1 MPVLLCPTNVK
12 YRDPTTASLRLA
24 IMTMKPKELTLRSL
38 ILGALITTIFTAA
51 NVYLGLK
58 VGLTF
63 ASSIPAA
70 VISMAILSFVK
81 DSSILENNIVQTVAS
96 AAGTLSAIIFVLPGL
111 VIVGWWTGFP
121 FWQSFLICLSGGV
134 LGVVFTIPLRRA
146 LVTNS
151 DLPYPEGVAA
161 AEVLKV
167 GSGTRGETKDD
178 TGEAREGLV
187 AVILGSVAS
196 AGLAIVTATRL
207 AAGQVTG
214 FFRLGALASS
224 GYDIAFSLALV
235 GAGHLVG
242 LSVGMA
248 MLTGLVIAWAVAVP
262 ILTSMQPAAEGVA
275 LSVHT
280 LAIWRTQVRFIGAG
294 AIAIASIFTLAK
306 LAKPVVGGLVSTLAS
321 SRVKGIRDDRDRDLS
336 PPWILALT
344 ATCLFITAWLAFTFV
359 RSTVLA
365 PSAVSLTLIAIP
377 FVLIGGFLI
386 AGICGYMAGLI
397 GASNSPIS
405 GVGILSIVLCASV
418 LIFAVSPTAE
428 TRPALVAF
436 ALFITAIVFACA
448 TISNDNL
455 QDLKT
460 GQLVGASPMRQQIA
474 LIVGVAAGASVIP
487 FVLNLLTHAYGFAGA
502 ANVGVVA
509 PNPLPAPQATLISA
523 LAQGVIGGS
532 LDWKMIGIGALV
544 GVGLILLDIALGA
557 MKKLRIPPL
566 AVGIGIYLPMSATFA
581 VVVGAVISHWYN
593 RRTRSLANPERAE
606 RLGTLVASGLI
617 VGESL
622 WGVINAGL
630 IVGLS
635 NDAPIGLVS
644 DSFALGP
651 WLGLL
656 GFVGVII
663 WLYGWMLRRSAA
675 VR

>member
-1 MPVLLCPTNVK
+1 
-12 YRDPTTASLRLA
+12 
-24 IMTMKPKELTLRSL
+24 MKPKELTLRGL
-38 ILGALITTIFTAA
+38 ILGALITTVFTAA

-70 VISMAILSFVK
+70 VISMAILSAVK

-121 FWQSFLICLSGGV
+121 FWQSFLICVSGGI
-134 LGVVFTIPLRRA
+134 LGVMFTIPLRRA
-146 LVTNS
+146 LVTTS

-167 GSGTRGETKDD
+167 GSGTRGETKAD
-178 TGEAREGLV
+178 TGATREGLT

-196 AGLAIVTATRL
+196 AGLAIIAATRFVHAEL
-207 AAGQVTG
+207 AG
-214 FFRLGALASS
+214 FFRLGATASS
-224 GYDIAFSLALV
+224 GYNFAWSLALL

-248 MLTGLVIAWAVAVP
+248 MLTGLIIAWVIAVP
-262 ILTSMQPAAEGVA
+262 ILTSMQPAPEGVEMA
-275 LSVHT
+275 AHT
-280 LAIWRTQVRFIGAG
+280 LTIWRTQVRFIGAG
-294 AIAIASIFTLAK
+294 AIGVAAIYTLAT
-306 LAKPVVGGLVSTLAS
+306 LAKPVIGGLVSTLAAS
-321 SRVKGIRDDRDRDLS
+321 KAVATSDERDRDMS
-336 PPWILALT
+336 PQWIVGLT
-344 ATCLFITAWLAFTFV
+344 IACLLVTAWLSYTFAK
-359 RSTVLA
+359 STVLA
-365 PSAVSLTLIAIP
+365 PNAVGLTLIAVP
-377 FVLIGGFLI
+377 VVLVVGFLI

-405 GVGILSIVLCASV
+405 GVGILSVVTFASI
-418 LIFAVSPTAE
+418 LALTMSPSDAN
-428 TRPALVAF
+428 RGALVAF
-436 ALFITAIVFACA
+436 ALFVVAIIFACA

-474 LIVGVAAGASVIP
+474 LIVGVAAGAAVIP
-487 FVLNLLTHAYGFAGA
+487 PVLNLLAKAYGFAGA

-532 LDWKMIGIGALV
+532 LEWKMIGIGAVV
-544 GVGLILLDIALGA
+544 GVGLILLDA
-557 MKKLRIPPL
+557 MMKAMGKVRIPPL

-581 VVVGAVISHWYN
+581 VVVGAVLSKWYEK
-593 RRTRSLANPERAE
+593 RARGAPDPERAI

-630 IVGLS
+630 IVGFN
-635 NDAPIGLVS
+635 NDAPIGFFPA
-644 DSFALGP
+644 DFAP
-651 WLGLL
+651 APLL
-656 GFVGVII
+656 GVAAFIGII
-663 WLYGWMLRRSAA
+663 VWLYGWMLRRSHA
-675 VR
+675 

>member
-1 MPVLLCPTNVK
+1 LLKNAVNVGGTPT
-12 YRDPTTASLRLA
+12 LE
-24 IMTMKPKELTLRSL
+24 IMNQKELTVRSL
-38 ILGALITTIFTAA
+38 LLGALITTIFTAA

-111 VIVGWWTGFP
+111 VIIGWWTGFP
-121 FWQSFLICLSGGV
+121 FRESFLICLSGGV
-134 LGVVFTIPLRRA
+134 LGVLFTIPLRRA

-167 GSGTRGETKDD
+167 GSGTRGETKDE

-187 AVILGSVAS
+187 AVILGSAAS
-196 AGLAIVTATRL
+196 AGLAILTATRV
-207 AAGQVTG
+207 AAATVTG
-214 FFRLGALASS
+214 FFRVGAAASS
-224 GYDIAFSLALV
+224 GYDVAFSLALV

-248 MLTGLVIAWAVAVP
+248 MLAGLVIAWAIAVP
-262 ILTSMQPAAEGVA
+262 ILTSSTPMAAGA
-275 LSVHT
+275 DLAAHT
-280 LAIWRTQVRFIGAG
+280 LTVWRTQVRFIGAG
-294 AIAIASIFTLAK
+294 AIAIAAIYTLAS
-306 LAKPVVGGLVSTLAS
+306 LAKPVVGGLVSTLAAS
-321 SRVKGIRDDRDRDLS
+321 KTKDEGDDRDRDLS
-336 PPWILALT
+336 PRWIMVLT
-344 ATCLFITAWLAFTFV
+344 AACLVVTAWLAFNFA

-365 PSAVSLTLIAIP
+365 PNATRLTIIAVP
-377 FVLIGGFLI
+377 FVLVGGFLI

-405 GVGILSIVLCASV
+405 GVGILSIVLCASLLV
-418 LIFAVSPTAE
+418 FAVPPSDD
-428 TRPALVAF
+428 TRKPLVAF
-436 ALFITAIVFACA
+436 ALFVTAIVFACA

-474 LIVGVAAGASVIP
+474 LIVGVAAGALVIP
-487 FVLNLLTHAYGFAGA
+487 WVLNLLATAYGFAGA
-502 ANVGVVA
+502 PNTNVVTQ
-509 PNPLPAPQATLISA
+509 NPLPAPQATLISA
-523 LAQGVIGGS
+523 LAQGVIGGN
-532 LDWKMIGIGALV
+532 LNWKMLGIGALV
-544 GVGLILLDIALGA
+544 GVGLIVLDSALGA
-557 MKKLRIPPL
+557 MNKIRIPPL

-581 VVVGAVISHWYN
+581 VVIGAVIGHWYN
-593 RRTRSLANPERAE
+593 KRTQTSPNPERAE

-630 IVGLS
+630 IVSLS
-635 NDAPIGLVS
+635 KDAPLGLVPE
-644 DSFALGP
+644 DFVLGP
-651 WLGLL
+651 GLGLL
-656 GFVGVII
+656 LFAGVLVL
-663 WLYGWMLRRSAA
+663 LYGWMLRRSKAA
-675 VR
+675 R

>member
-1 MPVLLCPTNVK
+1 M
-12 YRDPTTASLRLA
+12 R
-24 IMTMKPKELTLRSL
+24 PKELTLRGL
-38 ILGALITTIFTAA
+38 ILGALITTVFTAA

-70 VISMAILSFVK
+70 VISMAILSAVK

-111 VIVGWWTGFP
+111 VIIGWWTGFP
-121 FWQSFLICLSGGV
+121 FWESFFICLSGGI
-134 LGVVFTIPLRRA
+134 LGVLFTIPLRRA

-196 AGLAIVTATRL
+196 AGLAIITATRV
-207 AAGQVTG
+207 AAGT
-214 FFRLGALASS
+214 LGGAIALSGGAST
-224 GYDIAFSLALV
+224 GYDIAWSLALL

-248 MLTGLVIAWAVAVP
+248 MLVGQIISWVIAVP
-262 ILTSMQPAAEGVA
+262 ILTSMQPATVGQ
-275 LSVHT
+275 T
-280 LAIWRTQVRFIGAG
+280 LADHTITIWRTQVRFLGAG
-294 AIAIASIFTLAK
+294 TIAVAAVYTLIR
-306 LAKPVVGGLVSTLAS
+306 LARPVVGGLVSTLAA
-321 SRVKGIRDDRDRDLS
+321 SRAVATSDDRDRDLAPS
-336 PPWILALT
+336 WIFALT
-344 ATCLFITAWLAFTFV
+344 AACLVVAGWLAFEFA

-365 PSAVSLTLIAIP
+365 PHALRLTLISVP
-377 FVLIGGFLI
+377 FVLIIGFVI
-386 AGICGYMAGLI
+386 AGVCGYMAGLI

-405 GVGILSIVLCASV
+405 GVGILSIVVCASV
-418 LIFAVSPTAE
+418 FALAVTPTADN
-428 TRPALVAF
+428 RQALVAV
-436 ALFITAIVFACA
+436 ALFVTAIVFACA

-487 FVLNLLTHAYGFAGA
+487 FVLNLLARAYGFAGA
-502 ANVGVVA
+502 PNVNVVA
-509 PNPLPAPQATLISA
+509 ANPLPAPQATLIAA

-532 LDWKMIGIGALV
+532 LELKMLTIGALV
-544 GVGLILLDIALGA
+544 GVGLVILDEILGW

-581 VVVGAVISHWYN
+581 VIIGAVLAHWYD
-593 RRTRSLANPERAE
+593 RKVSTMPNPERAQ

-617 VGESL
+617 VGESI

-630 IVGLS
+630 IVGFS
-635 NDAPIGLVS
+635 KDAPIALVPE
-644 DSFALGP
+644 SFAPAP
-651 WLGLL
+651 WLGVVL
-656 GFVGVII
+656 FIAAVV
-663 WLYGWMLRRSAA
+663 WLYGWMLRRSREAA
-675 VR
+675 VAR

>member
-1 MPVLLCPTNVK
+1 
-12 YRDPTTASLRLA
+12 
-24 IMTMKPKELTLRSL
+24 MKPKELTLRGL
-38 ILGALITTIFTAA
+38 VLGALITTIFTAA

-70 VISMAILSFVK
+70 VISMAILSVVK

-134 LGVVFTIPLRRA
+134 LGVLFTIPLRRA

-161 AEVLKV
+161 AEVLRV
-167 GSGTRGETKDD
+167 GSGTRGETKDE

-196 AGLAIVTATRL
+196 AGLAILTATRI
-207 AAGQVTG
+207 AAATIGG
-214 FFRLGALASS
+214 FFGLGGTASS

-242 LSVGMA
+242 LSVGIA
-248 MLTGLVIAWAVAVP
+248 MLTGLIIAWGIAVP
-262 ILTSMQPAAEGVA
+262 YLTSIQPAAAGVDLA
-275 LSVHT
+275 AHT
-280 LAIWRTQVRFIGAG
+280 TAIWRTQVRFIGAG
-294 AIAIASIFTLAK
+294 AIAIAAIHTLAR
-306 LAKPVVGGLVSTLAS
+306 LAKPVVGGLVSTLAA
-321 SRVKGIRDDRDRDLS
+321 SRATGERDDRDRDLS
-336 PPWILALT
+336 PGWILVLT
-344 ATCLFITAWLAFTFV
+344 AACLLVAGWLAFTFA

-365 PSAVSLTLIAIP
+365 PSALSLTLVAVP
-377 FVLIGGFLI
+377 FVLLGGFLI

-418 LIFAVSPTAE
+418 LILVVAPTAA
-428 TRPALVAF
+428 TQPALVAF

-474 LIVGVAAGASVIP
+474 LIVGVAAGAAVIP
-487 FVLNLLTHAYGFAGA
+487 FVLNLLARAYGFAGA
-502 ANVGVVA
+502 PNLHVMAQ
-509 PNPLPAPQATLISA
+509 NPLPAPQATLISA

-532 LDWKMIGIGALV
+532 LEWKMIGIGALV
-544 GVGLILLDIALGA
+544 GVGLIVLDSVLGA
-557 MKKLRIPPL
+557 LNKIRIPPL

-581 VVVGAVISHWYN
+581 VVIGAVLSYWYD
-593 RRTRSLANPERAE
+593 RRIRNAPNPERAE

-617 VGESL
+617 VGESI

-630 IVGLS
+630 IVGFS
-635 NDAPIGLVS
+635 KDAPLGLVPAE
-644 DSFALGP
+644 FAPGP
-651 WLGLL
+651 WLGVI
-656 GFVGVII
+656 GFVGII
-663 WLYGWMLRRSAA
+663 AWLYWWMLSKSRAA
-675 VR
+675 

>member
-1 MPVLLCPTNVK
+1 
-12 YRDPTTASLRLA
+12 
-24 IMTMKPKELTLRSL
+24 MKPRELTIRGL
-38 ILGALITTIFTAA
+38 ILGALITTVFTAA
-51 NVYLGLK
+51 NIYLGLK

-70 VISMAILSFVK
+70 VISMAILSVVK

-111 VIVGWWTGFP
+111 VIVGWWTEFP

-167 GSGTRGETKDD
+167 GAGTRGDAKDETGDD

-187 AVILGSVAS
+187 AVIFGSVAS
-196 AGLAIVTATRL
+196 AGLAIVAATRI
-207 AAGQVTG
+207 AAAQVGG
-214 FFRLGALASS
+214 FFRVGALAST
-224 GYDIAFSLALV
+224 GYDFAWSLALL

-248 MLTGLVIAWAVAVP
+248 MLTGLVIAWVIAVP
-262 ILTSMQPAAEGVA
+262 ILTSMQPDTAGVGLAA
-275 LSVHT
+275 HT
-280 LAIWRTQVRFIGAG
+280 LSIWRTQVRFIGAG
-294 AIAIASIFTLAK
+294 AIAVAAIYTLAK
-306 LAKPVVGGLVSTLAS
+306 LAKPVVGGLVSTLAA
-321 SRVKGIRDDRDRDLS
+321 SRSTVTGDDSDRDLS

-344 ATCLFITAWLAFTFV
+344 AGCLIIAAWLAFTFA
-359 RSTVLA
+359 RSTVLGS
-365 PSAVSLTLIAIP
+365 SAIKLTLIAVP
-377 FVLIGGFLI
+377 FVLIAGFLI

-405 GVGILSIVLCASV
+405 GVGILSIVLCAST
-418 LIFAVSPTAE
+418 LILAVSPTPE

-436 ALFITAIVFACA
+436 ALFVTAIVFACA

-487 FVLNLLTHAYGFAGA
+487 WVLNLLTKAYGFAGA
-502 ANVGVVA
+502 ANIGVVA
-509 PNPLPAPQATLISA
+509 PNPLPAPQATLISS
-523 LAQGVIGGS
+523 LAQGVIGGN
-532 LDWKMIGIGALV
+532 LEWKMIGIGAAV
-544 GVGLILLDIALGA
+544 GVGLILLDAALGA
-557 MKKLRIPPL
+557 MKKMRIPPL

-581 VVVGAVISHWYN
+581 VVIGAVVGHWYDK
-593 RRTRSLANPERAE
+593 RARLARNPERAE

-630 IVGLS
+630 IVSLS
-635 NDAPIGLVS
+635 KDAPIGIVPE
-644 DSFALGP
+644 DFALAP
-651 WLGLL
+651 WLGVL
-656 GFVGVII
+656 GFVGLIVL
-663 WLYGWMLRRSAA
+663 LYGWMLRR
-675 VR
+675 

>member
-1 MPVLLCPTNVK
+1 M
-12 YRDPTTASLRLA
+12 RR
-24 IMTMKPKELTLRSL
+24 MKPKELTLRGL

-70 VISMAILSFVK
+70 VISMAILSVVK

-134 LGVVFTIPLRRA
+134 LGVLFTIPLRRA

-167 GSGTRGETKDD
+167 GSGRRGETKDE
-178 TGEAREGLV
+178 TGEAKEGLV

-196 AGLAIVTATRL
+196 MGLAIVTATRI
-207 AAGQVTG
+207 AAGGLAG
-214 FFRLGALASS
+214 FFRLGAAAST
-224 GYDIAFSLALV
+224 GYNIAWSLALV

-248 MLTGLVIAWAVAVP
+248 MLLGLVISWAIAVP
-262 ILTSMQPAAEGVA
+262 ILTGMTPAAAGVSLA
-275 LSVHT
+275 DHT
-280 LAIWRTQVRFIGAG
+280 QAIWSTQVRFIGAG
-294 AIAIASIFTLAK
+294 AIAIAAIYTLAK

-321 SRVKGIRDDRDRDLS
+321 SRSGSSLEVTDRDLS
-336 PPWILALT
+336 PRWILVLT
-344 ATCLFITAWLAFTFV
+344 AACLIVSGWLAFTFV
-359 RSTVLA
+359 QGTVLA
-365 PSAVSLTLIAIP
+365 PNAVTLTLIAVP
-377 FVLIGGFLI
+377 FVLLGGFLI

-405 GVGILSIVLCASV
+405 GVGILSIVMCASV
-418 LIFAVSPTAE
+418 LILAVSPTPE
-428 TRPALVAF
+428 TRLPLVAF
-436 ALFITAIVFACA
+436 ALFVTAIVFACA

-474 LIVGVAAGASVIP
+474 LIVGVAAGAAVIP
-487 FVLNLLTHAYGFAGA
+487 WVLNLLASAYGFAGA
-502 ANVGVVA
+502 PNVNVVA
-509 PNPLPAPQATLISA
+509 ENPLPAPQATLISA
-523 LAQGVIGGS
+523 LAQGVIGGG
-532 LDWKMIGIGALV
+532 LNWKMLGIGALV
-544 GVGLILLDIALGA
+544 GVGLIVLDAILGA
-557 MKKLRIPPL
+557 TKKLRIPPL

-581 VVVGAVISHWYN
+581 VVVGAVLGHWYN
-593 RRTRSLANPERAE
+593 KRARNSPNPERAE

-617 VGESL
+617 VGESI
-622 WGVINAGL
+622 WGVVLAGL
-630 IVGLS
+630 IVALS
-635 NDAPIGLVS
+635 KDAPLALVPE
-644 DSFALGP
+644 DFALGP

-656 GFVGVII
+656 GFVGILV
-663 WLYGWMLRRSAA
+663 WLYGWMLRRSRAA
-675 VR
+675 R

>member
-1 MPVLLCPTNVK
+1 
-12 YRDPTTASLRLA
+12 
-24 IMTMKPKELTLRSL
+24 MKPKELTIRGL
-38 ILGALITTIFTAA
+38 ILGALITTVFTAA

-70 VISMAILSFVK
+70 VISMAILSAVK

-121 FWQSFLICLSGGV
+121 FWESFLICVSGGV
-134 LGVVFTIPLRRA
+134 LGVLFTIPLRRA
-146 LVTNS
+146 LVTTS

-167 GSGTRGETKDD
+167 GSGTRGEAKDE

-187 AVILGSVAS
+187 AVVLGSVAS
-196 AGLAIVTATRL
+196 AGLAIVAATRI
-207 AAGQVTG
+207 AAAEVVG
-214 FFRLGALASS
+214 FFRLGATASS
-224 GYDIAFSLALV
+224 GYQIAWSLALL

-248 MLTGLVIAWAVAVP
+248 MLTGLIIAWAISVP
-262 ILTSMQPAAEGVA
+262 ILTSMQPAADGVA
-275 LSVHT
+275 LAAHT
-280 LAIWRTQVRFIGAG
+280 MTIWRTQVRFIGAG
-294 AIAIASIFTLAK
+294 AIAVASIYTLAK
-306 LAKPVVGGLVSTLAS
+306 LAKPVVGGLVSTLAA
-321 SRVKGIRDDRDRDLS
+321 SRTTTTGDDTDRDLS
-336 PPWILALT
+336 PTWILALT
-344 ATCLFITAWLAFTFV
+344 AACLAIAAWLALSFA
-359 RSTVLA
+359 RSAAAIA
-365 PSAVSLTLIAIP
+365 PDAMTLTLIAVP
-377 FVLIGGFLI
+377 FVLIVGFLI
-386 AGICGYMAGLI
+386 AGVCGYMAGLI

-405 GVGILSIVLCASV
+405 GVGILSIVICASALV
-418 LIFAVSPTAE
+418 MAVTPTDANR
-428 TRPALVAF
+428 TALVAF
-436 ALFITAIVFACA
+436 ALFVTSIVFACA

-474 LIVGVAAGASVIP
+474 LIVGVGAGAAVIP
-487 FVLNLLTHAYGFAGA
+487 SVLNLLAKAYGFAGA

-523 LAQGVIGGS
+523 LAQGVVGGQ
-532 LDWKMIGIGALV
+532 LDWKMIGIGAAV
-544 GVGLILLDIALGA
+544 GVGLILLDTMLGA

-581 VVVGAVISHWYN
+581 VVIGAVMSHWYDG
-593 RRTRSLANPERAE
+593 RARKAANPERAE

-630 IVGLS
+630 IVAFS
-635 NDAPIGLVS
+635 KDAPIGLVAE
-644 DSFALGP
+644 DFALAP

-656 GFVGVII
+656 GFVGAIV
-663 WLYGWMLRRSAA
+663 WLYGWMLRR

>member
-1 MPVLLCPTNVK
+1 MKPK
-12 YRDPTTASLRLA
+12 E
-24 IMTMKPKELTLRSL
+24 KPKELTVRSL

-70 VISMAILSFVK
+70 VISMAILSAVK

-111 VIVGWWTGFP
+111 VIIGWWTGFP
-121 FWQSFLICLSGGV
+121 FWQSFLVCISGGV
-134 LGVVFTIPLRRA
+134 LGVLFTIPLRRA

-167 GSGTRGETKDD
+167 GSGTRGETKDE

-187 AVILGSVAS
+187 AVIFSSIAS
-196 AGLAIVTATRL
+196 AGLAILAATRV
-207 AAGQVTG
+207 AAAEITG
-214 FFRLGALASS
+214 FFHIGVMASS
-224 GYDIAFSLALV
+224 GYNIAWSLALV

-242 LSVGMA
+242 LSVGVA
-248 MLTGLVIAWAVAVP
+248 MLIGLIIAWAIAVP
-262 ILTSMQPAAEGVA
+262 ILTSMQPVAAGVDLA
-275 LSVHT
+275 THT
-280 LAIWRTQVRFIGAG
+280 VSIWSNQVRFIGAG
-294 AIAIASIFTLAK
+294 AIAIAAIYTLAN

-321 SRVKGIRDDRDRDLS
+321 SRAADVKNDSDRDLS
-336 PPWILALT
+336 PSWILTLT
-344 ATCLFITAWLAFTFV
+344 VGCLLIAGLLAFRFV
-359 RSTVLA
+359 QPTVLA
-365 PSAVSLTLIAIP
+365 PNAVKLTLIAVP

-405 GVGILSIVLCASV
+405 GVGILSIVLCASALV
-418 LIFAVSPTAE
+418 FVVSPTPE
-428 TRPALVAF
+428 TRQTLVAF
-436 ALFITAIVFACA
+436 ALFVTAIVFACA

-460 GQLVGASPMRQQIA
+460 GQLVGASPIRQQIA
-474 LIVGVAAGASVIP
+474 LIVGVCAGASVIP
-487 FVLNLLTHAYGFAGA
+487 SVLNLLASAYGFAGA

-523 LAQGVIGGS
+523 LAKGVIGGN
-532 LDWKMIGIGALV
+532 LEWKMIGIGALV
-544 GVGLILLDIALGA
+544 GVGLILLDSVLGS

-581 VVVGAVISHWYN
+581 VVVGAMISHWYEG
-593 RRTRSLANPERAE
+593 RTRSLANPERAE
-606 RLGTLVASGLI
+606 RLGTLMASGLI

-622 WGVINAGL
+622 WGVINAAL

-635 NDAPIGLVS
+635 KDAPIGLVPEN
-644 DSFALGP
+644 FALAP

-656 GFVGVII
+656 GFVGAIV
-663 WLYGWMLRRSAA
+663 WLYGWILRRSAMA
-675 VR
+675 R

>member
-1 MPVLLCPTNVK
+1 
-12 YRDPTTASLRLA
+12 
-24 IMTMKPKELTLRSL
+24 MKTKELTLRSL

-70 VISMAILSFVK
+70 VISMALLSLVK

-146 LVTNS
+146 LVTTS

-167 GSGTRGETKDD
+167 GAGTRGDAKDE

-196 AGLAIVTATRL
+196 AGLAIVTATRI
-207 AAGQVTG
+207 AAAQVTG
-214 FFRLGALASS
+214 FFRLGAVASS
-224 GYDIAFSLALV
+224 GYDVAFSLALV

-242 LSVGMA
+242 LSVGLA
-248 MLTGLVIAWAVAVP
+248 MLTGLVIAWAIAVP
-262 ILTSMQPAAEGVA
+262 VLTSMQPAAEGVA
-275 LSVHT
+275 LGAHT
-280 LAIWRTQVRFIGAG
+280 IAIWRTQVRFIGAG
-294 AIAIASIFTLAK
+294 AIAIAAIFTLAK

-321 SRVKGIRDDRDRDLS
+321 SRAEGTRDDRDRDLS
-336 PPWILALT
+336 PAWIFGLT
-344 ATCLFITAWLAFTFV
+344 AACLVITGWLAFTFA

-365 PSAVSLTLIAIP
+365 PNALRLTLIAIP
-377 FVLIGGFLI
+377 FVLVAGFLI

-418 LIFAVSPTAE
+418 LIFAVSPTPDMQ
-428 TRPALVAF
+428 PALVAF
-436 ALFITAIVFACA
+436 ALFVTAIVFACA

-487 FVLNLLTHAYGFAGA
+487 FVLNLLAKAYGFAGA

-523 LAQGVIGGS
+523 LAKGVIGGN

-557 MKKLRIPPL
+557 MKKIRIPPL

-581 VVVGAVISHWYN
+581 VVVGAVISHWYSG
-593 RRTRSLANPERAE
+593 RIRSVANPERAE

-622 WGVINAGL
+622 WGVVNAGL

-635 NDAPIGLVS
+635 KDAPIGLVS
-644 DSFALGP
+644 DEFVLGP

-656 GFVGVII
+656 GFVGVIV
-663 WLYGWMLRRSAA
+663 WLYRWMLQRSAA

>member
-1 MPVLLCPTNVK
+1 
-12 YRDPTTASLRLA
+12 
-24 IMTMKPKELTLRSL
+24 MKPKELTIRGL

-70 VISMAILSFVK
+70 VISMAILSVVK

-121 FWQSFLICLSGGV
+121 FWQSFLICVSGGV
-134 LGVVFTIPLRRA
+134 LGVLFTIPLRRA

-167 GSGTRGETKDD
+167 GSGTRGETKDE
-178 TGEAREGLV
+178 TGEAREGLI

-196 AGLAIVTATRL
+196 AGLAILTATRIF
-207 AAGQVTG
+207 AATVTG
-214 FFRLGALASS
+214 FFRLGTTASS

-248 MLTGLVIAWAVAVP
+248 MLTGLIIAWAIAVP
-262 ILTSMQPAAEGVA
+262 ILTSMQPAAADVSLA
-275 LSVHT
+275 AHT
-280 LAIWRTQVRFIGAG
+280 IGIWRTQVRFIGAG
-294 AIAIASIFTLAK
+294 AIAIAAIYTLAR
-306 LAKPVVGGLVSTLAS
+306 LAKPVVGGLISTLAS
-321 SRVKGIRDDRDRDLS
+321 SRATEREDDLDRDLS
-336 PPWILALT
+336 PAWIIALT
-344 ATCLFITAWLAFTFV
+344 VVCLLITGYLAFTFA

-365 PSAVSLTLIAIP
+365 SSAVSLTLIAIP
-377 FVLIGGFLI
+377 FVLIAGFLI

-418 LIFAVSPTAE
+418 LILAVAPTAT

-436 ALFITAIVFACA
+436 ALFTTAIVFACA

-474 LIVGVAAGASVIP
+474 LIVGVIAGASVIP
-487 FVLNLLTHAYGFAGA
+487 FVLNLLATAYGFAGA
-502 ANVGVVA
+502 PNVNVVA
-509 PNPLPAPQATLISA
+509 QNPLPAPQATLISA
-523 LAQGVIGGS
+523 LAQGVIGGN
-532 LDWKMIGIGALV
+532 LEWKMIGIGAVV
-544 GVGLILLDIALGA
+544 GVGLILLDTALGA
-557 MKKLRIPPL
+557 ANKLRIPPL

-581 VVVGAVISHWYN
+581 VVVGAVLSEWYSRRA
-593 RRTRSLANPERAE
+593 RRTPNPDRAE

-630 IVGLS
+630 IVGRS
-635 NDAPIGLVS
+635 NDAPIGLVPETFP
-644 DSFALGP
+644 FAP

-656 GFVGVII
+656 GFVGIII
-663 WLYGWMLRRSAA
+663 WLYSWMLRRARTA
-675 VR
+675 PPM

>member
-1 MPVLLCPTNVK
+1 M
-12 YRDPTTASLRLA
+12 R
-24 IMTMKPKELTLRSL
+24 PKELTLRGL
-38 ILGALITTIFTAA
+38 ILGALITTVFTAA

-70 VISMAILSFVK
+70 VISMAILSAVK

-111 VIVGWWTGFP
+111 VIIGWWTGFP
-121 FWQSFLICLSGGV
+121 FWESFFICLSGGI
-134 LGVVFTIPLRRA
+134 LGVLFTIPLRRA

-161 AEVLKV
+161 AEVLRV

-196 AGLAIVTATRL
+196 AGLAIITATRV
-207 AAGQVTG
+207 AAGT
-214 FFRLGALASS
+214 LGGAIALSGGAST
-224 GYDIAFSLALV
+224 GYDIAWSLALL

-248 MLTGLVIAWAVAVP
+248 MLVGQVISWVIAVP
-262 ILTSMQPAAEGVA
+262 ILTSMQPATVGQ
-275 LSVHT
+275 T
-280 LAIWRTQVRFIGAG
+280 LADHTITIWRTQVRFLGAG
-294 AIAIASIFTLAK
+294 TIAVAAVYTLIR
-306 LAKPVVGGLVSTLAS
+306 LARPVVGGLVSTLAA
-321 SRVKGIRDDRDRDLS
+321 SRAAATSDDRDRDLAPS
-336 PPWILALT
+336 WIFALT
-344 ATCLFITAWLAFTFV
+344 AACLIVAAWLSYEFA

-365 PSAVSLTLIAIP
+365 PNAMTLTLISVP
-377 FVLIGGFLI
+377 FVLIIGFVI
-386 AGICGYMAGLI
+386 AGVCGYMAGLI

-405 GVGILSIVLCASV
+405 GVGILSIVVCASV
-418 LIFAVSPTAE
+418 FALAVTPTAE
-428 TRPALVAF
+428 NRQALVAV
-436 ALFITAIVFACA
+436 ALFVTAIVFACA

-487 FVLNLLTHAYGFAGA
+487 FVLNLLARAYGFAGA
-502 ANVGVVA
+502 PNINVVA
-509 PNPLPAPQATLISA
+509 ENPLPAPQATLIAA

-532 LDWKMIGIGALV
+532 LEWKMLTIGALV
-544 GVGLILLDIALGA
+544 GVGLVIVDEILGW

-581 VVVGAVISHWYN
+581 VIIGAVLAHWYD
-593 RRTRSLANPERAE
+593 RRVSTMPNPERAQ

-617 VGESL
+617 VGESI

-630 IVGLS
+630 IVGFS
-635 NDAPIGLVS
+635 KDAPIALVPE
-644 DSFALGP
+644 SFAPAP
-651 WLGLL
+651 WLGIAL
-656 GFVGVII
+656 FIAAVV
-663 WLYGWMLRRSAA
+663 WLYGWMLRRSRVAQ
-675 VR
+675 

>member
-1 MPVLLCPTNVK
+1 
-12 YRDPTTASLRLA
+12 
-24 IMTMKPKELTLRSL
+24 MKPRELTIRGL

-70 VISMAILSFVK
+70 VISMAILSVVK

-111 VIVGWWTGFP
+111 VIVGWWRGFP

-134 LGVVFTIPLRRA
+134 LGVLFTIPLRRA

-178 TGEAREGLV
+178 TGEAKEGLV

-196 AGLAIVTATRL
+196 AGLAILTATRI
-207 AAGQVTG
+207 AAAQVTD
-214 FFRLGALASS
+214 FFRIGTLASS
-224 GYDIAFSLALV
+224 GYDIAWSLALL

-248 MLTGLVIAWAVAVP
+248 MLTGLIIAWAIAVP
-262 ILTSMQPAAEGVA
+262 VLTSMQPAADGVSLA
-275 LSVHT
+275 AHT
-280 LAIWRTQVRFIGAG
+280 VAIWRTQVRFIGAG
-294 AIAIASIFTLAK
+294 AIAIAAIYTLAK
-306 LAKPVVGGLVSTLAS
+306 LAKPVVGGLVSTLVAS
-321 SRVKGIRDDRDRDLS
+321 KSTAVGDDTDRDLS
-336 PPWILALT
+336 PSWILALT
-344 ATCLFITAWLAFTFV
+344 AACLVIAGWLAFTFA
-359 RSTVLA
+359 RSTNLA
-365 PSAVSLTLIAIP
+365 SSAWTLTLIAVP
-377 FVLIGGFLI
+377 FVLLGGFLI

-405 GVGILSIVLCASV
+405 GVGILSIVLCASTII
-418 LIFAVSPTAE
+418 LAVSPTPE

-436 ALFITAIVFACA
+436 ALFVTAIVFACA

-474 LIVGVAAGASVIP
+474 LIVGVGAGALVIP
-487 FVLNLLTHAYGFAGA
+487 SVLNLLAKAYGFAGA
-502 ANVGVVA
+502 ANVGVVT

-523 LAQGVIGGS
+523 LAQGVIGGN

-544 GVGLILLDIALGA
+544 GVGLILLDTTLGA

-581 VVVGAVISHWYN
+581 VVVGAVISQWYD
-593 RRTRSLANPERAE
+593 RRVRTAANPERAE

-622 WGVINAGL
+622 WGVLNAGL
-630 IVGLS
+630 IVGFS
-635 NDAPIGLVS
+635 KDAPIGLVAE
-644 DSFALGP
+644 DFALAP

-656 GFVGVII
+656 GFVGAII
-663 WLYGWMLRRSAA
+663 LLYGWMLRRSAA
-675 VR
+675 NPGMSS

>member
-1 MPVLLCPTNVK
+1 
-12 YRDPTTASLRLA
+12 
-24 IMTMKPKELTLRSL
+24 MKPKELTIRGLV
-38 ILGALITTIFTAA
+38 LGVLITSLFTAA

-70 VISMAILSFVK
+70 VISMAVLSVVK

-121 FWQSFLICLSGGV
+121 FWQSFLICASGGV
-134 LGVVFTIPLRRA
+134 LGVLFTIPLRRA
-146 LVTNS
+146 LVTTS

-167 GSGTRGETKDD
+167 GSGTRGEVKDD

-187 AVILGSVAS
+187 AVILGSVTS
-196 AGLAIVTATRL
+196 AGLAILTGTRIV
-207 AAGQVTG
+207 AGGLTG
-214 FFRLGALASS
+214 YFPLGANAAT
-224 GYDIAFSLALV
+224 GYDFAWSLALL
-235 GAGHLVG
+235 GAGQLVG

-248 MLTGLVIAWAVAVP
+248 MLVGQIISWAIAVP
-262 ILTSMQPAAEGVA
+262 ILTSMQPAAAGV
-275 LSVHT
+275 T
-280 LAIWRTQVRFIGAG
+280 LAAHTAKIWSTQVRFLGAG
-294 AIAIASIFTLAK
+294 AIGVAAIYTLAR
-306 LAKPVVGGLVSTLAS
+306 LARPVVAGLVNTLSAS
-321 SRVKGIRDDRDRDLS
+321 RASATSDDRDRDLS
-336 PPWILALT
+336 PPWIFALA
-344 ATCLFITAWLAFTFV
+344 AACAVVAGWLAFTFA

-365 PSAVSLTLIAIP
+365 HNAVLLTIIAVP
-377 FVLIGGFLI
+377 FVIIVGFVI

-405 GVGILSIVLCASV
+405 GVGILSIVVCASILV
-418 LIFAVSPTAE
+418 LAVRPTADS
-428 TRPALVAF
+428 RQALVAF

-474 LIVGVAAGASVIP
+474 LIVGVGAGAAVVP
-487 FVLNLLTHAYGFAGA
+487 WVLNLLAKAYGFAGA
-502 ANVGVVA
+502 ANVGVLA
-509 PNPLPAPQATLISA
+509 HNPLPAPQATLISA
-523 LAQGVIGGS
+523 LATGVIGGH

-544 GVGLILLDIALGA
+544 GVGLIVLDEVLGA
-557 MKKLRIPPL
+557 MHKLRIPPL

-581 VVVGAVISHWYN
+581 VVIGAILSHWYE
-593 RRTRSLANPERAE
+593 RRARRMPNPERAE

-617 VGESL
+617 VGESV
-622 WGVINAGL
+622 WGVVNAGL

-635 NDAPIGLVS
+635 TDAPIALVPE
-644 DSFALGP
+644 SFKAAP
-651 WLGLL
+651 WLGVLA
-656 GFVGVII
+656 FAAIII
-663 WLYGWMLRRSAA
+663 WLYGWMLKRSAA
-675 VR
+675 APPSGVAQSSTA

>member
-1 MPVLLCPTNVK
+1 
-12 YRDPTTASLRLA
+12 
-24 IMTMKPKELTLRSL
+24 MKTKELTLRGL

-70 VISMAILSFVK
+70 VISMAILSVVK

-134 LGVVFTIPLRRA
+134 LGVLFTIPLRRA

-167 GSGTRGETKDD
+167 GSGRRGETKDE
-178 TGEAREGLV
+178 TGEAKEGLV
-187 AVILGSVAS
+187 AVILGAVAS
-196 AGLAIVTATRL
+196 AGLAILTATRI
-207 AAGQVTG
+207 AAADFTG
-214 FFRLGALASS
+214 FFRLGAFASS
-224 GYDIAFSLALV
+224 GYNFAWSLALV

-248 MLTGLVIAWAVAVP
+248 MLTGLIIAWGIAVP
-262 ILTSMQPAAEGVA
+262 ILTAMQPAAPGSDLA
-275 LSVHT
+275 AHTLSV
-280 LAIWRTQVRFIGAG
+280 WSSQVRFIGAG
-294 AIAIASIFTLAK
+294 AIAVAAIYTLAK

-321 SRVKGIRDDRDRDLS
+321 SKAEATKDELDRDLS
-336 PPWILALT
+336 PKWILALT
-344 ATCLFITAWLAFTFV
+344 AACLVVTGWLAYTFA
-359 RSTVLA
+359 RPTVLGGNA
-365 PSAVSLTLIAIP
+365 LTLTLIAVP
-377 FVLIGGFLI
+377 FVLLGGFLI

-405 GVGILSIVLCASV
+405 GVGILSIVMCASV
-418 LIFAVSPTAE
+418 LILAVSPTAE
-428 TRPALVAF
+428 TRLPLVAF
-436 ALFITAIVFACA
+436 ALFVTAIVFACA

-474 LIVGVAAGASVIP
+474 LIVGVAAGAAVIP
-487 FVLNLLTHAYGFAGA
+487 WVLNLLAQAYGFAGA
-502 ANVGVVA
+502 PNVNVVA
-509 PNPLPAPQATLISA
+509 ENPLPAPQATLISA
-523 LAQGVIGGS
+523 LAQGVIGGG
-532 LDWKMIGIGALV
+532 LNWKMLGIGALV
-544 GVGLILLDIALGA
+544 GVGLIVLDAVLGA
-557 MKKLRIPPL
+557 TKKLRIPPL

-581 VVVGAVISHWYN
+581 VVVGAVIGHWYN
-593 RRTRSLANPERAE
+593 KRASAAPNPERAE

-622 WGVINAGL
+622 WGVILAGL
-630 IVGLS
+630 IVSLS
-635 NDAPIGLVS
+635 NDAPLGLVPA
-644 DSFALGP
+644 DFALGP
-651 WLGLL
+651 WIGLL
-656 GFVGVII
+656 LFAGVLA
-663 WLYGWMLRRSAA
+663 WLYGWMLRRSKAA
-675 VR
+675 ARSPG

>member
-1 MPVLLCPTNVK
+1 
-12 YRDPTTASLRLA
+12 
-24 IMTMKPKELTLRSL
+24 MKPKELTVRGL
-38 ILGALITTIFTAA
+38 ILGALITTVFTAA

-70 VISMAILSFVK
+70 VISMAILSLVK
-81 DSSILENNIVQTVAS
+81 DSTILENNIVQTVAS

-111 VIVGWWTGFP
+111 VIVNWWAGFP

-134 LGVVFTIPLRRA
+134 LGVLFTIPLRRA

-167 GSGTRGETKDD
+167 GSGRRGETADES
-178 TGEAREGLV
+178 GEAREGLI
-187 AVILGSVAS
+187 AVIIGAVAS
-196 AGLAIVTATRL
+196 AGLAIVTATRI
-207 AAGQVTG
+207 AAGQITG
-214 FFRLGALASS
+214 FFRVGVLAST
-224 GYDIAFSLALV
+224 GYDVAFSLALV

-248 MLTGLVIAWAVAVP
+248 MLTGLIIAWAIAVP
-262 ILTSMQPAAEGVA
+262 ILTSMQPAADGVA
-275 LSVHT
+275 LGAHT
-280 LAIWRTQVRFIGAG
+280 IAIWRTQVRFIGAG
-294 AIAIASIFTLAK
+294 AIAVAAIYTLAR

-321 SRVKGIRDDRDRDLS
+321 SRSTAVEDDRDRDLG
-336 PPWILALT
+336 PTWIFVLT
-344 ATCLFITAWLAFTFV
+344 AVCLLISAWLAFSFV
-359 RSTVLA
+359 RPTVLA
-365 PSAVSLTLIAIP
+365 PYTVSLVLITVP
-377 FVLIGGFLI
+377 FVLIVGFLI

-405 GVGILSIVLCASV
+405 GVGILSIVICASV
-418 LIFAVSPTAE
+418 LVFAVRPTPE
-428 TRPALVAF
+428 MRPALVAF
-436 ALFITAIVFACA
+436 SLFITAIVFACA

-474 LIVGVAAGASVIP
+474 LIVGVAAGAAVIP
-487 FVLNLLTHAYGFAGA
+487 FVLNLLATAYGFAGA
-502 ANVGVVA
+502 ANLNVVA

-523 LAQGVIGGS
+523 LSQGVIGGN
-532 LDWKMIGIGALV
+532 LEWKMIGIGAVV
-544 GVGLILLDIALGA
+544 GVGLILLDTLLGA
-557 MKKLRIPPL
+557 LNKLRIPPL

-581 VVVGAVISHWYN
+581 VVCGAVLSYWYD
-593 RRTRSLANPERAE
+593 RRIRHMRNPERAE

-635 NDAPIGLVS
+635 NDAPIGIVP
-644 DSFALGP
+644 DTFVPGPYLGV
-651 WLGLL
+651 LL
-656 GFVGVII
+656 FVGVII
-663 WLYGWMLRRSAA
+663 CLYGWMLRQSAKA
-675 VR
+675 R

>member
-1 MPVLLCPTNVK
+1 V
-12 YRDPTTASLRLA
+12 
-24 IMTMKPKELTLRSL
+24 KPKELTLRGL
-38 ILGALITTIFTAA
+38 ILGALITTVFTAA

-70 VISMAILSFVK
+70 VISMAILSAVK
-81 DSSILENNIVQTVAS
+81 DSTILENNIVQTVAS

-121 FWQSFLICLSGGV
+121 FWESFFICLSGGV
-134 LGVVFTIPLRRA
+134 LGVLFTIPLRRA
-146 LVTNS
+146 LVTTS

-167 GSGTRGETKDD
+167 GSGTRGETKDE

-196 AGLAIVTATRL
+196 AGFAIVTATRI
-207 AAGQVTG
+207 AAGELAG
-214 FFRLGALASS
+214 FVRIGAGST
-224 GYDIAFSLALV
+224 GYDFGWSLALL

-248 MLTGLVIAWAVAVP
+248 MLVGQVISWLISVP
-262 ILTSMQPAAEGVA
+262 ILTAMRPPTASETLAA
-275 LSVHT
+275 HT
-280 LAIWRTQVRFIGAG
+280 IAIWRTQVRFIGAG
-294 AIAIASIFTLAK
+294 VIAVAAIYTLAR
-306 LAKPVVGGLVSTLAS
+306 LSKPVIAGLVNTLAAH
-321 SRVKGIRDDRDRDLS
+321 RAAATGDDRDRDIS

-344 ATCLFITAWLAFTFV
+344 AACLVIAAWLAFTFA

-365 PSAVSLTLIAIP
+365 PSALTLTLITVP
-377 FVLIGGFLI
+377 FVLIIGFVI
-386 AGICGYMAGLI
+386 AGVCGYMAGLI

-405 GVGILSIVLCASV
+405 GVGILSIVICASV
-418 LIFAVSPTAE
+418 FALAVTPTPE
-428 TRPALVAF
+428 TRPALVAI
-436 ALFITAIVFACA
+436 ALFVTAIVFACA

-487 FVLNLLTHAYGFAGA
+487 SVLNLLAKAYGFAGA
-502 ANVGVVA
+502 PNVNVVA
-509 PNPLPAPQATLISA
+509 ANPLPAPQATLISA
-523 LAQGVIGGS
+523 LAQGVIGGK
-532 LDWKMIGIGALV
+532 LEWKMLGIGALI
-544 GVGLILLDIALGA
+544 GVGLVLADEILGVL
-557 MKKLRIPPL
+557 KKLRIPPL

-581 VVVGAVISHWYN
+581 VIVGAIISHWYDGRA
-593 RRTRSLANPERAE
+593 RRMPNPARAD

-617 VGESL
+617 VGESI

-630 IVGLS
+630 IVGFAK
-635 NDAPIGLVS
+635 DAPIALVPEN
-644 DSFALGP
+644 FALAP
-651 WLGLL
+651 WLGVL
-656 GFVGVII
+656 GFVGTII
-663 WLYGWMLRRSAA
+663 WLYGWMLRRSAVA
-675 VR
+675 R

>member
-1 MPVLLCPTNVK
+1 MPT
-12 YRDPTTASLRLA
+12 
-24 IMTMKPKELTLRSL
+24 KELTLRGL
-38 ILGALITTIFTAA
+38 VLGTLLTFVFTAA

-70 VISMAILSFVK
+70 VISMAILSAVK

-134 LGVVFTIPLRRA
+134 LGVLFTIPLRRA
-146 LVTNS
+146 LVTTS

-167 GSGTRGETKDD
+167 GSGTRGETKDES
-178 TGEAREGLV
+178 GEAKEGLR
-187 AVILGSVAS
+187 AVILGAVAS
-196 AGLAIVTATRL
+196 AGFAIVTATRF
-207 AAGQVTG
+207 AAGEMSG
-214 FFRLGALASS
+214 FFRIGATASS
-224 GYDIAFSLALV
+224 GYSIAWSLALL

-248 MLTGLVIAWAVAVP
+248 MLTGLIIAWVIGVP
-262 ILTSMQPAAEGVA
+262 ILTAMQPLPEGVELA
-275 LSVHT
+275 AHT
-280 LAIWRTQVRFIGAG
+280 GRIWSTQVRFIGAG
-294 AIAIASIFTLAK
+294 TIGVAAIFTLAK
-306 LAKPVVGGLVSTLAS
+306 LAKPVLGGLASTLSAS
-321 SRVKGIRDDRDRDLS
+321 RKAGMGDDRDRDIS
-336 PPWILALT
+336 PPWIIGLTVACLVVAGWLAWSFAGEGILATSALT
-344 ATCLFITAWLAFTFV
+344 
-359 RSTVLA
+359 
-365 PSAVSLTLIAIP
+365 LTLIAVP
-377 FVLIGGFLI
+377 FVFIVGFLI
-386 AGICGYMAGLI
+386 AGVCGYMAGLI

-405 GVGILSIVLCASV
+405 GVGILSIVISASV
-418 LIFAVSPTAE
+418 LVAVVPPTAD
-428 TRPALVAF
+428 TRSALVAF

-474 LIVGVAAGASVIP
+474 LIVGVAAGAAVIP
-487 FVLNLLTHAYGFAGA
+487 WVLNLLAKAYGFAGA

-532 LDWKMIGIGALV
+532 LEWNMIGIGALV
-544 GVGLILLDIALGA
+544 GVALIIVDAALGA
-557 MKKLRIPPL
+557 AGKLRIPPL
-566 AVGIGIYLPMSATFA
+566 AVGIGIYLPMSVTFA
-581 VVVGAVISHWYN
+581 VVVGAVISRWYAGL
-593 RRTRSLANPERAE
+593 TREMQDPERAE

-622 WGVINAGL
+622 WGVLNAGL
-630 IVGLS
+630 IVGLAK
-635 NDAPIGLVS
+635 DAPIALVGH
-644 DSFALGP
+644 DFVLAP
-651 WLGLL
+651 WLGVL
-656 GFVGVII
+656 GFVGAIV
-663 WLYGWMLRRSAA
+663 WLYGWMLKRSAA
-675 VR
+675 AGR

>member
-1 MPVLLCPTNVK
+1 
-12 YRDPTTASLRLA
+12 
-24 IMTMKPKELTLRSL
+24 MKPKELTIRGL

-70 VISMAILSFVK
+70 VISMAILSMVK

-121 FWQSFLICLSGGV
+121 FWQSFFICVSGGV
-134 LGVVFTIPLRRA
+134 LGVLFTIPLRRA

-178 TGEAREGLV
+178 TGEAREGLM

-196 AGLAIVTATRL
+196 AGLAILTATRI
-207 AAGQVTG
+207 AAATVGG
-214 FFRLGALASS
+214 FFRVGAAAST

-248 MLTGLVIAWAVAVP
+248 MLTGLIIAWAIAVP
-262 ILTSMQPAAEGVA
+262 ILTSMQPPAEGA
-275 LSVHT
+275 TLAAHT
-280 LAIWRTQVRFIGAG
+280 LGIWRTQVRFIGAG
-294 AIAIASIFTLAK
+294 AIAIAAIYTLAR

-321 SRVKGIRDDRDRDLS
+321 SRATEREDDLDRDL
-336 PPWILALT
+336 PPSWIIILT
-344 ATCLFITAWLAFTFV
+344 IACLLIAGYLAFTFA

-365 PSAVSLTLIAIP
+365 PSAITLTLIAIP

-418 LIFAVSPTAE
+418 LILAVAPTSV
-428 TRPALVAF
+428 TQPALVAF

-474 LIVGVAAGASVIP
+474 LIVGVVAGASVIP
-487 FVLNLLTHAYGFAGA
+487 FVLNLLAKAYGFAGA
-502 ANVGVVA
+502 PNVGVVA
-509 PNPLPAPQATLISA
+509 ANPLPAPQATLISA
-523 LAQGVIGGS
+523 LAKGVIGGS
-532 LDWKMIGIGALV
+532 LEWKMIGIGAAV
-544 GVGLILLDIALGA
+544 GVGLILLDTTLGA
-557 MKKLRIPPL
+557 AKKIRIPPL

-581 VVVGAVISHWYN
+581 VVVGAILSEWYS
-593 RRTRSLANPERAE
+593 RRALKTPNPDRSE

-622 WGVINAGL
+622 WGVVNAGL

-635 NDAPIGLVS
+635 NDAPIGLVAE
-644 DSFALGP
+644 DFALAP
-651 WLGLL
+651 WLGVI
-656 GFVGVII
+656 GFVGIII
-663 WLYGWMLRRSAA
+663 WLYSWMLRRSRMAPD
-675 VR
+675 R